1 MVNLLFE
8 KQDANNLEWI
18 NTKEDVKNKTCLIKN
33 VSTDFYSPVDNVFSP
48 YQTLKDGGQD
58 VKFLYLDDVED
69 PMRLLIKD
77 MQYKN
82 SIQRINLCRFKVF
95 LCLTLHQNKIWV
107 SHKSRFLQKKL

>member
-8 KQDANNLEWI
+8 KKDANNLEWI
-18 NTKEDVKNKTCLIKN
+18 NTKEDVRNKTCLIKN

-69 PMRLLIKD
+69 PTNLNLILSGTALVIKLF
-77 MQYKN
+77 N
-82 SIQRINLCRFKVF
+82 LVLSINISSK
-95 LCLTLHQNKIWV
+95 
-107 SHKSRFLQKKL
+107 